1 MIHVYN
7 FLINLI
13 VFFSPAIIISRIL
26 SKKEDP
32 KRFLEKFAISSSRR
46 KIGNLIWFHSVSVG
60 ELLSIV
66 PIIKELEKKNYV
78 SQILVTSSTLSSAKL
93 FTKFNFKKTTHQFF
107 PIDNNFFTNKFI
119 DFWKPKIAFFI
130 DSEVWPNMLKNLEK
144 KKIPKVLLNARISNK
159 SFKRWRLLGSFSE
172 KIFNKIDYFF
182 PQNLETGKFL
192 KKLRVKKIKNLGN
205 LKFIQNKDKNSI
217 YKFNSKKFSNKK
229 IWCAASTHEGEE
241 KICIEVYKKLS
252 EKYYDLL
259 LIIIPRH
266 INRLK
271 KIEKILIKSKMN
283 YQLHSTKK
291 KINNQTNI
299 YIVDTY
305 GETDLFYKVSPY
317 VFMGKSITKEGG
329 QNPLEP
335 ARANCKI
342 FYGPNVSNF
351 SEIYDFLRKKKIAFK
366 VQNKK
371 SLYLALKKCLNNSKN
386 NKKNNQLEKIGKT
399 ILKKNLIAI
408 EKIILKYNAY

>member
-144 KKIPKVLLNARISNK
+144 KKNP
-159 SFKRWRLLGSFSE
+159 
-172 KIFNKIDYFF
+172 
-182 PQNLETGKFL
+182 
-192 KKLRVKKIKNLGN
+192 
-205 LKFIQNKDKNSI
+205 
-217 YKFNSKKFSNKK
+217 
-229 IWCAASTHEGEE
+229 
-241 KICIEVYKKLS
+241 
-252 EKYYDLL
+252 
-259 LIIIPRH
+259 
-266 INRLK
+266 
-271 KIEKILIKSKMN
+271 
-283 YQLHSTKK
+283 
-291 KINNQTNI
+291 
-299 YIVDTY
+299 
-305 GETDLFYKVSPY
+305 
-317 VFMGKSITKEGG
+317 KSIIK
-329 QNPLEP
+329 
-335 ARANCKI
+335 CK
-342 FYGPNVSNF
+342 NF
-351 SEIYDFLRKKKIAFK
+351 K
-366 VQNKK
+366 
-371 SLYLALKKCLNNSKN
+371 
-386 NKKNNQLEKIGKT
+386 
-399 ILKKNLIAI
+399 
-408 EKIILKYNAY
+408 